1 MQRHSFCRAL
11 QLWQV
16 LFLSFSIVFP
26 YFLWVSLDVEG
37 AGGKE
42 GRELAGLPSP
52 RDSLLMAVEGGRKSV
67 PDRLLLPNHCSTT
80 MASYAFWCSK
90 RCLLEPFGS
99 TFNASGLQ
107 YFGTNSGRLN
117 PFR

>member
-52 RDSLLMAVEGGRKSV
+52 TGKPCWPVQLTCLASQA
-67 PDRLLLPNHCSTT
+67 DRLARTPP
-80 MASYAFWCSK
+80 
-90 RCLLEPFGS
+90 RGS
-99 TFNASGLQ
+99 DLGIPT
-107 YFGTNSGRLN
+107 
-117 PFR
+117 